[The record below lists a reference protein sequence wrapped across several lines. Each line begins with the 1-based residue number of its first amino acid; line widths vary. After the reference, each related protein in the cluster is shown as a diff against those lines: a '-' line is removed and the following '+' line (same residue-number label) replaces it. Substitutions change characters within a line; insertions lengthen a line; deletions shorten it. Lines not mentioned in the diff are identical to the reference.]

1 MHIKAIVVCN
11 ESNIKI
17 LLIDKGISFF
27 KYVKIYLSEV
37 ERLVVDAFVI
47 EVYCNDIILVAT
59 EILKGLDHLLVVKCK
74 DEGYLDALVRSQIFI
89 GIPEE
94 SSYLIVDTSKAEL
107 FELINVTEEATFTY
121 ADLMS
126 FIDKSN
132 DVLMLSML
140 KKGLEL

>member
-37 ERLVVDAFVI
+37 ERLVVDTFTV
-47 EVYCNDIILVAT
+47 EVYCNDIILVAN
-59 EILKGLDHLLVVKCK
+59 EILKGLDLLLVKCK
-74 DEGYLDALVRSQIFI
+74 DEGYLDALVRSQVYI

-94 SSYLIVDTSKAEL
+94 SSFLIVDTSKAEL
-107 FELINVTEEATFTY
+107 FERINVSEESTFTY
-121 ADLMS
+121 EDLMS